1 MAYDQG
7 VIRRISWRDLFPW
20 LVLFR
25 TFRIAISPTLLAL
38 ATLASI
44 VSFVGWRF
52 AGLVFLSEEERTNSA
67 NYAALDPSVRSQLL
81 AHLPLAV
88 AEYLPANS
96 AIVEGYLQLAE
107 PIKRLFEVRKGFT
120 LGQTAY
126 YAFGSLWTLAIWA
139 FVGGVITRKALV
151 QLGAE
156 EPAGFLPSARFAGRR
171 YLWYFLAPLYPLIGV
186 FILALPIAL
195 VGLPLRFAQ
204 WEETLWIH
212 DLGVVLAGLV
222 WILVAIAGLG
232 AMWLLGGLIFGWP
245 LMWPAISAEK
255 DGDSFEAFSRSFSY
269 VYGKPLH
276 YFFYVVVAALFGA
289 LCFAVVGGA
298 ADLVIEFGFWALSLG
313 GGGDSVW
320 VLRERAFAVASG
332 KSLDLGEDERLLW
345 FGTLLVGLVVRLLH
359 QVAFV
364 FIFTYFWTAV
374 SAIYL
379 LLRMDV
385 DHQEMDEVVLDD
397 DPGRGPPAV
406 APASPP
412 ASSSKVEPSPVSE
425 SAAPEVS
432 SGPDAENDGAS

>member
-44 VSFVGWRF
+44 ASWCGWRL
-52 AGLVFLSEEERTNSA
+52 AGLIFFQRPEGQPWLAPREVIPGAGNST
-67 NYAALDPSVRSQLL
+67 L
-81 AHLPLAV
+81 ATHLPTAV
-88 AEYLPANS
+88 QEWLPAS
-96 AIVEGYLQLAE
+96 TTAIIDGYLNLAE
-107 PIKRLFEVRKGFT
+107 PFARLFRLDLT

-126 YAFGSLWTLAIWA
+126 FAFGSLWTLAIWA
-139 FVGGVITRKALV
+139 FVGGVITRRAV
-151 QLGAE
+151 IQLGAE
-156 EPAGFLPSARFAGRR
+156 EPVGFVPAAKFACRR
-171 YLWYFLAPLYPLIGV
+171 YLWYLLAPLYPLLGV
-186 FILALPIAL
+186 FLLAIPIAL
-195 VGLPLRFAQ
+195 IGLPLRFDE
-204 WEETLWIH
+204 WEKTLWIH

-222 WILVAIAGLG
+222 FILVAIAGLG

-245 LMWPAISAEK
+245 LMWPAVSAER

-276 YFFYVVVAALFGA
+276 YFFYVVVAAFFGA
-289 LCFAVVGGA
+289 LCFAVVTTA
-298 ADLVIEFGFWALSLG
+298 AALVLDFSFWALALG
-313 GGGDSVW
+313 GGGDSVS
-320 VLRERAFAVASG
+320 VIRDRAIAFANGGSTG
-332 KSLDLGEDERLLW
+332 LGEDQRLLW
-345 FGTLLVGLVVRLLH
+345 FGTVLIGLVVLLVN

-364 FIFTYFWTAV
+364 FIFTYFWTAA

-397 DPGRGPPAV
+397 DPGRGPPPV
-406 APASPP
+406 TAPAATGDSRAEASPDI
-412 ASSSKVEPSPVSE
+412 EP
-425 SAAPEVS
+425 AAPEPGAGPAAS
-432 SGPDAENDGAS
+432 DESG